1 MPGAPGGQIL
11 RSFVNLNEPKD
22 SCCPQPDAEPTATP
36 ACVPVWLILLALV
49 LLFFGAIYFDRHSG
63 WFDPK
68 VYAPYGSAD
77 QLAAYQPQSGDAAFA
92 ARGKTV
98 YESVCGL
105 CHGSDGLGKPG
116 QAPPL
121 AGSEWVAKDVVSL
134 ARVPLAGL
142 NGPISVAGKDWSLA
156 MAPMGAGLSD
166 ADLAAVLTYIRGAW
180 GNKSAPVTEAEIK
193 SARAAISGNAP
204 SAEELAKLTPP
215 ERGHLVFKK
224 YGCFQC
230 HGPDGKGG
238 VSNANAK
245 TAEQVPSLIYVA
257 DGYNKAELLAFISRG
272 ERVIPRKNPNG
283 PEPPHFMPKWGG
295 IVTTNELS
303 DLADFLFSLKP
314 KGDKLD
320 F

>member
-1 MPGAPGGQIL
+1 M
-11 RSFVNLNEPKD
+11 NETPDSRPK
-22 SCCPQPDAEPTATP
+22 PDAEPAATNSNVP
-36 ACVPVWLILLALV
+36 AWIIVLTLV
-49 LLFFGAIYFDRHSG
+49 LVFVGAIYFDQHSG

-68 VYAPYGSAD
+68 VYAPFDSAD
-77 QLAAYQPQSGDAAFA
+77 QLAAYQPQSGEAAFVA
-92 ARGKTV
+92 HGKTV
-98 YESVCGL
+98 YESVCGT
-105 CHGSDGLGKPG
+105 CHGSDGLGKVG

-121 AGSEWVAKDVVSL
+121 AGSEWVSKDLASL
-134 ARVPLAGL
+134 ARVPLVGL
-142 NGPISVAGKDWSLA
+142 NGPIQVAGHDWNLA

-166 ADLAAVLTYIRGAW
+166 ADLAGVLTYIRTSW
-180 GNKSAPVTEAEIK
+180 GNKGSPVSEAEVK
-193 SARAAISGNAP
+193 AVRAAISGNTP
-204 SAEELAKLTPP
+204 SAADLSKMTPP
-215 ERGHLVFKK
+215 ERGHEVFKK

-238 VSNANAK
+238 VPNTNAK

-314 KGDKLD
+314 KGEKLD

>member
-1 MPGAPGGQIL
+1 MDVKTDNRPH
-11 RSFVNLNEPKD
+11 
-22 SCCPQPDAEPTATP
+22 PDAEPTVTT
-36 ACVPVWLILLALV
+36 ACVPIWIVVLALV
-49 LLFFGAIYFDRHSG
+49 LLFLGAYYFDLRSG
-63 WFDPK
+63 WFDSRI
-68 VYAPYGSAD
+68 YGPYRTPD
-77 QLAAYQPQSGDAAFA
+77 QLAAYQPQSGAAALA
-92 ARGKTV
+92 ARGRTV

-116 QAPPL
+116 QVPPL
-121 AGSEWVAKDVVSL
+121 AGSDWVSKDLVSL

-142 NGPISVAGKDWSLA
+142 NGPIKVSGKDWNLA
-156 MAPMGAGLSD
+156 MAPMGAGLS
-166 ADLAAVLTYIRGAW
+166 AAELAAVLPYIRTSWGTQSGACDEADM
-180 GNKSAPVTEAEIK
+180 KSV
-193 SARAAISGNAP
+193 RAAVNGNGP
-204 SAEELAKLTPP
+204 SAADLAKMSPP
-215 ERGHLVFKK
+215 DRGHVVFKK

-238 VSNANAK
+238 VSNFNAK

>member
-1 MPGAPGGQIL
+1 MH
-11 RSFVNLNEPKD
+11 E
-22 SCCPQPDAEPTATP
+22 QPDYCPPPDAKPTATNT
-36 ACVPVWLILLALV
+36 AVPIWIVVLTLV
-49 LLFFGAIYFDRHSG
+49 LVFLGAVYFDRHSG
-63 WFDPK
+63 WFDAK
-68 VYAPYGSAD
+68 VYGPFTSVE
-77 QLAAYQPQSGDAAFA
+77 QLAAYQPQSGEAALA
-92 ARGKTV
+92 AHGKVV
-98 YESVCGL
+98 YETVCGL
-105 CHGSDGLGKPG
+105 CHGSDGLGKAN

-121 AGSEWVAKDVVSL
+121 AGSEWVAKDLVSL

-142 NGPISVAGKDWSLA
+142 NGPIQVAGHDWNLA

-166 ADLAAVLTYIRGAW
+166 SDLAAVLSYIRTAW
-180 GNKSAPVTEAEIK
+180 GNKSSPVSEADVK
-193 SARAAISGNAP
+193 AARAAISGNAP
-204 SAEELAKLTPP
+204 SATDLAKMTPP
-215 ERGHLVFKK
+215 ERGHEVFKK

-238 VSNANAK
+238 VSNFNAK
-245 TAEQVPSLIYVA
+245 TAEQVPSLVYVA

-314 KGDKLD
+314 KGEKLD